1 MQRIKNFADRS
12 LEAIVLTLMALQV
25 VVVILGV
32 SFRYLGSSLVWYDEL
47 ASILLAWLTYFG
59 AALAALHRG
68 HIGFSGLMKSL
79 PPVWKLPLY
88 ILGETLVI
96 GFFAVTFW
104 YGYVV
109 LGVMDDEYL
118 ITLPFVPTILVQ
130 AIIPIGAALFIV
142 AELLSIGDGWKKIS
156 PSERMS
162 TEQVPGLV
170 ADTE

>member
-1 MQRIKNFADRS
+1 MQRVKKLASVS
-12 LEAIVLTLMALQV
+12 LEAIVLALMALQV
-25 VVVILGV
+25 VVVVLGIT
-32 SFRYLGSSLVWYDEL
+32 FRYLGNSLVWYDEL

-68 HIGFSGLMKSL
+68 HIGFAGLMKAL
-79 PPVWKLPLY
+79 PAALRLPLY
-88 ILGETLVI
+88 VLGEILVI

-118 ITLPFVPTILVQ
+118 ITMPFVPTVLVQ
-130 AIIPIGAALFIV
+130 GIIPLGAALFIV
-142 AELLSIGDGWKKIS
+142 AELLSVGDGW
-156 PSERMS
+156 RMLS
-162 TEQVPGLV
+162 VPRAPADAEIPTLV

>member
-1 MQRIKNFADRS
+1 M
-12 LEAIVLTLMALQV
+12 
-25 VVVILGV
+25 
-32 SFRYLGSSLVWYDEL
+32 
-47 ASILLAWLTYFG
+47 
-59 AALAALHRG
+59 
-68 HIGFSGLMKSL
+68 
-79 PPVWKLPLY
+79 Y

-118 ITLPFVPTILVQ
+118 ITLPFIPTILVQ

-156 PSERMS
+156 PSERIS
-162 TEQVPGLV
+162 TEQVSGLV